1 MVNLTNEAGIA
12 DFRKCEEFDPEKVAA
27 GVDDFDKPNAE
38 IMKEIAEEEKK
49 REREAQKNAAKI
61 QLQKD
66 AYDQEY
72 EVLKNR
78 RDKAKFNA
86 NNEATKARTAE
97 NERFQAGEIRVED
110 HQAKLDEILETRDK
124 AVSKADR
131 EFSTAIQKLREK
143 NPEGYRRSNN
153 FQDLQKYK

>member
-1 MVNLTNEAGIA
+1 MRNLTNEAGIT

-27 GVDDFDKPNAE
+27 GVDDFSKPNAD

-72 EVLKNR
+72 DVLKNR
-78 RDKAKFNA
+78 RD
-86 NNEATKARTAE
+86 
-97 NERFQAGEIRVED
+97 
-110 HQAKLDEILETRDK
+110 
-124 AVSKADR
+124 
-131 EFSTAIQKLREK
+131 
-143 NPEGYRRSNN
+143 
-153 FQDLQKYK
+153 